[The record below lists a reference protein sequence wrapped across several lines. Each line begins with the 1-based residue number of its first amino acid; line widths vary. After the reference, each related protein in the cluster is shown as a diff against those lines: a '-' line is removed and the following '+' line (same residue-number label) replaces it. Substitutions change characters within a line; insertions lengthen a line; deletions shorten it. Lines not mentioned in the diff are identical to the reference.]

1 VSNKDIEEAFEHWK
15 KEVEDRNGLDALS
28 DKDNE
33 ALDKVGRMVALLDAS
48 TFRLLE
54 ASKKQ
59 GKRDQT
65 LSEMRGLRNEVRAN
79 AEDIRIDLSEFKEWW
94 DGQLGRVQDLIVLLT
109 SLDMGLE
116 DEHT

>member
-1 VSNKDIEEAFEHWK
+1 MSNKDIEEAFEHWK

-28 DKDNE
+28 DKDLE
-33 ALDKVGRMVALLDAS
+33 ALDKVGRMVALLDAA

-54 ASKKQ
+54 ASKKANQ
-59 GKRDQT
+59 KGT
-65 LSEMRGLRNEVRAN
+65 ELSELRGLRNEVREQSASVTM
-79 AEDIRIDLSEFKEWW
+79 ELQDFKKWW
-94 DGQLGRVQDLIVLLT
+94 DGQLGKVQNLIVLLT